1 MFTGIV
7 EQLGTVRSVATTDS
21 GFRIVLSGDDLGSMP
36 EGSSLAVNGVCLT
49 VVEPSGNEVSLDIV
63 PETLD
68 RTSLASVDVGAQVNL
83 ERAMPADGRFD
94 GHIVQGHVD
103 GTAQVSRID
112 SSEDGGVRMV
122 FDLPSDLIP
131 YIVEKGSVTVDGVS
145 LTVAGVSSHEFSVA
159 LIPHTLEV
167 TTLGLR
173 RVGDVV
179 NLEAD
184 VLAKYVERIMK
195 ANQ

>member
-94 GHIVQGHVD
+94 GHIVQGMSMAPRKCP
-103 GTAQVSRID
+103 G
-112 SSEDGGVRMV
+112 
-122 FDLPSDLIP
+122 
-131 YIVEKGSVTVDGVS
+131 
-145 LTVAGVSSHEFSVA
+145 
-159 LIPHTLEV
+159 
-167 TTLGLR
+167 
-173 RVGDVV
+173 
-179 NLEAD
+179 
-184 VLAKYVERIMK
+184 
-195 ANQ
+195 